1 MDPPL
6 VATTGALAPSTV
18 PDVTI
23 GWPSVPRRGLS
34 LPHHARASET
44 ENHSIGN
51 FKNLWLIRKKNK
63 LAKLQA
69 TLVRNYDSPTHRGK
83 V

>member
-1 MDPPL
+1 MLCLIMLCTSAEVVDGPAIGR
-6 VATTGALAPSTV
+6 ATTGALAASSV

-44 ENHSIGN
+44 ENQSIGN
-51 FKNLWLIRKKNK
+51 FKNF
-63 LAKLQA
+63 
-69 TLVRNYDSPTHRGK
+69 
-83 V
+83 